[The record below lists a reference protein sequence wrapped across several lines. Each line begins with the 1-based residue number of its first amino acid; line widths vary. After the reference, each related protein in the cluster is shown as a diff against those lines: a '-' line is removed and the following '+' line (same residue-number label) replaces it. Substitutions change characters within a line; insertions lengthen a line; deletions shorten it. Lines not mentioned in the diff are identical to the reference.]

1 MANTK
6 RKEATMSNQ
15 SLHCDLV
22 LPQGAHSELAGSD
35 AVSGWRTIEEMAS
48 LAERLGYRGVWAY
61 DRVEPLPRRAPLP
74 VFYGWTTLT
83 ALARSTDRLKL
94 GLISAPAPARDP
106 VLLAKQAACLDV
118 ISGGRLML
126 ALDSAYLSEHRIDA
140 AAARQGATETAQAL
154 RQLWSGDLASFQGE
168 CVQFE
173 SAYCHPGP
181 RQDRLPLLALGAPE
195 TTAAQSAFDTVIYQE
210 DPASVRRRVD
220 ALIDQQLAS
229 EGSAHWAGT
238 AGGSGGSSPRAS
250 TEVRPMV
257 MLDCRIF
264 DTNLDRDR
272 WLASPHVIIFWSDHP
287 DVYVGR
293 NLIGTPDAVRA
304 QLQRYVDAGV
314 RDFAIYFRDYPASR
328 SAERFMT
335 EVVPQ
340 LDLESDL
347 FTGDLAAELA
357 SRTVMAD
364 AG

>member
-1 MANTK
+1 
-6 RKEATMSNQ
+6 MSNQ

-35 AVSGWRTIEEMAS
+35 AVSGWRIIEEMAS
-48 LAERLGYRGVWAY
+48 LAGQLGYRGVWAY

-74 VFYGWTTLT
+74 VFHGWTTLT
-83 ALARSTDRLKL
+83 ALARSADQLKL

-126 ALDSAYLSEHRIDA
+126 ALDSSYLSEHRLDA

-168 CVQFE
+168 YVHFE

-181 RQDRLPLLALGAPE
+181 RQDRLPLLALGPSQASTAE
-195 TTAAQSAFDTVIYQE
+195 TAAQNAFDAVIYQE

-220 ALIDQQLAS
+220 GLIDQHLMS
-229 EGSAHWAGT
+229 GAG
-238 AGGSGGSSPRAS
+238 PHQ
-250 TEVRPMV
+250 VRPMV

-264 DTNLDRDR
+264 DTNLERDR

-335 EVVPQ
+335 EVVPE
-340 LDLESDL
+340 LDLDADL
-347 FTGDLAAELA
+347 IADDLAAEVVL
-357 SRTVMAD
+357 AD

>member
-1 MANTK
+1 
-6 RKEATMSNQ
+6 MSNQ

-35 AVSGWRTIEEMAS
+35 AVSSWRTIEEMAS
-48 LAERLGYRGVWAY
+48 LAGRLGYRGVWAY
-61 DRVEPLPRRAPLP
+61 DRVEPLPRRAPVP
-74 VFYGWTTLT
+74 VFHGWTTLT
-83 ALARSTDRLKL
+83 ALAGSTDRLKL

-126 ALDSAYLSEHRIDA
+126 ALDSAYLSEHRLDA
-140 AAARQGATETAQAL
+140 AVAGQGAMETAQAL
-154 RQLWSGDLASFQGE
+154 RQLWSGGLTSFQGT

-173 SAYCHPGP
+173 SAYCHPAP
-181 RQDRLPLLALGAPE
+181 RQDRLPLLALGASG
-195 TTAAQSAFDTVIYQE
+195 TAAGQGAFDAVIYQE
-210 DPASVRRRVD
+210 DPASVRLRVD
-220 ALIDQQLAS
+220 ALIDQHLA
-229 EGSAHWAGT
+229 

-250 TEVRPMV
+250 TADAGPHEVRPMV

-264 DTNLDRDR
+264 DTDLDRDR

-335 EVVPQ
+335 EVVPE

-347 FTGDLAAELA
+347 FADDLAAEEVLA
-357 SRTVMAD
+357 GKTVMAD